1 MSMTYVHC
9 HLILSQLLVDKD
21 MTIYSYDYSYIV
33 IENCHKHDAR
43 VWYDNFNDEG

>member
-21 MTIYSYDYSYIV
+21 MTIYSYDYFYIV
-33 IENCHKHDAR
+33 IENCHKQYAR
-43 VWYDNFNDEG
+43 VCYNGFNDGG